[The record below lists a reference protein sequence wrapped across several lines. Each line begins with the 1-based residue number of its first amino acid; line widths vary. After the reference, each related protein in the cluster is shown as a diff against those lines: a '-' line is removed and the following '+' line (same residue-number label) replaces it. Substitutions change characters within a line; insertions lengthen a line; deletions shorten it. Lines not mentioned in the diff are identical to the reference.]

1 MIRYIVTFSAIET
14 LAASGRRESVM
25 SLTRKQQLVLD
36 ALRHAGA
43 PLGAYALLDRLRDAG
58 FNAPA
63 QVYRALARLVE
74 TGEVSRLE
82 TLNAYLPRTA
92 ARGDAVSV
100 FTICERCSRIGEY
113 ADASLGERL
122 AHLTGRHDFVA
133 SHAAIEIR
141 GRCVDCTSAA
151 D

>member
-1 MIRYIVTFSAIET
+1 
-14 LAASGRRESVM
+14 M

-36 ALRHAGA
+36 ALRRAGA
-43 PLGAYALLDRLRDAG
+43 PLGAYALLDRLREAG

-74 TGEVSRLE
+74 AGEVSRLE

-92 ARGDAVSV
+92 VRGDAVSV

-113 ADASLGERL
+113 ADASLGEYADASLGERL
-122 AHLTGRHDFVA
+122 AHLTGRHDFVP

-141 GRCVDCTSAA
+141 GRCVDCTA
-151 D
+151 DAD